1 MSGPHT
7 TVANELGDLETLPRG
22 RHGIAPEQVIDHQR
36 QRLLAAT
43 AAVFVEQGYASVSV
57 EKVICRARVSRA
69 TFYKLFDDKLD
80 CVLAAHLAAFRCLE
94 EALRASCARQRPWA
108 EGVSAAVSAGLEF
121 AVRSPAEASLLAF
134 APVAAEPE
142 VTSRALAAN
151 AHLLGLLRAGRE
163 DCPGAEAPGEL
174 AEQALLMGLLHVVG
188 AELIAGRAE
197 GLPGLA
203 PELSQLLLMPFLGEA
218 EAKLAATSP

>member
-1 MSGPHT
+1 MSGG
-7 TVANELGDLETLPRG
+7 VAGDIGDLEILPRG

-43 AAVFVEQGYASVSV
+43 AAVFAEQGYASLSV
-57 EKVICRARVSRA
+57 EKVIGRARVSRA

-80 CVLAAHLAAFRCLE
+80 CVLAAHLAAFRRLE
-94 EALRASCARQRPWA
+94 DALRASCAQQQPWA
-108 EGVSAAVSAGLEF
+108 EGVTAAVSAGLEF

-163 DCPGAEAPGEL
+163 DSPGAEAPGEF
-174 AEQALLMGLLHVVG
+174 AEQALLMGLMHVIG

-197 GLPGLA
+197 RLPQLA
-203 PELSQLLLMPFLGEA
+203 PELSQLLLMPFRGEA
-218 EAKLAATSP
+218 EAKLAATSS